1 MKHTA
6 RCYYSKVPVLNKFRS
21 VILGKGIRHDD
32 TFSQGNKVAKKSG
45 HVGVGWMKFE
55 NEGWDG
61 CRGGWH

>member
-6 RCYYSKVPVLNKFRS
+6 RCYYKKVPGLNKFRS
-21 VILGKGIRHDD
+21 VILLGNGIRHDD

-45 HVGVGWMKFE
+45 RVGVGWTKFE

-61 CRGGWH
+61 GRGH